1 MPNKDRGQP
10 GAPVDLSIDTDDL
23 RQFAAIL
30 NRAAEPKR
38 LRRELAKDLRGALQ
52 PAVQQAKAGI
62 NAVGHDS
69 RSRPSPAIRPAIGR
83 NIRAEVRL
91 TARTTGARVK
101 VKKTRNVRGFLNA
114 PKLMNRDKFRHRVF
128 GGEEWVEQVGKPGW
142 FDDPM
147 QEGRARYRAAVQR
160 VMEAWADRMTRKG

>member
-1 MPNKDRGQP
+1 MPGQDREQP
-10 GAPVDLSIDTDDL
+10 GSPVELSIDTDDL

-30 NRAAEPKR
+30 NRSADPKR

-52 PAVQQAKAGI
+52 PAVQQARAGI

-69 RSRPSPAIRPAIGR
+69 RSRPSPALRPTIGR

-91 TARTTGARVK
+91 TGRTTGARVK

-114 PKLMNRDKFRHRVF
+114 PKLMNRDSFRHRVF
-128 GGEEWVEQVGKPGW
+128 GGEEWVEQFGKPGW

-147 QEGRARYRAAVQR
+147 QEGMSRYRAAVHR
-160 VMEAWADRMTRKG
+160 VMEAWAARMARKG